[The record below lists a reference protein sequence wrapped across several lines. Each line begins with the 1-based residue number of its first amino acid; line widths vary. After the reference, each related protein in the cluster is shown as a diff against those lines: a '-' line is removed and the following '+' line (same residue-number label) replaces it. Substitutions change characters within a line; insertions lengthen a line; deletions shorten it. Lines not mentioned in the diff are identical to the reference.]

1 MHRQAM
7 ELVDVSLLAKSRGDK
22 DTAAQHLR
30 SAYDLEAEAAKSLV
44 NDLAS
49 EPTRS
54 VLFRSAATLA
64 HDCGLFAEAEKLIH
78 KALAGEPPGDIAEE
92 LRDLLGQVGFQR
104 HLELRGVTLSE
115 DEIQMAITGKS
126 IGFGMAPTDVI
137 LNRVRSTEDLLYR
150 TAERKQNRPYRE
162 QGRRNAKLAES
173 LELYMTVPRAACF
186 AVTFRVGGSQQLSM
200 PGLSPGEDVVD
211 EILDCLRL
219 YADGDDAQLR
229 NRITE
234 EAYYRNFVGL
244 ARAIQPDGAKVD
256 MVGFTTL
263 RRGATKQVAMR
274 QTEAKTPALTP
285 QDVVTESPKKKKADE
300 DLVELRGILK
310 IADATKN
317 EIFIVT
323 SEGTKEK
330 VVVPLGMMSDI
341 VKPLWDSEV
350 ELNGIRKGKKIHLMQ
365 IKATS

>member
-1 MHRQAM
+1 MEQAD
-7 ELVDVSLLAKSRGDK
+7 LSLLAKSKGDE
-22 DTAAQHLR
+22 DAAARHLR
-30 SAYDLEAEAAKSLV
+30 SAYELEAEAANSLV
-44 NDLAS
+44 NDIAA

-78 KALAGEPPGDIAEE
+78 KALAGEPPADIAEE

-104 HLELRGVTLSE
+104 HLELRGVVLGD

-126 IGFGMAPTDVI
+126 VGFGVAPADVI

-150 TAERKQNRPYRE
+150 TAERKHNRPYRE
-162 QGRRNAKLAES
+162 QGRRSAKLAES

-186 AVTFRVGGSQQLSM
+186 AVTFRVGGSQQYSM
-200 PGLSPGEDVVD
+200 SGLFPGEDVID
-211 EILDCLRL
+211 ELLDCLRL
-219 YADGDDAQLR
+219 FAEGDDAQLR
-229 NRITE
+229 NRIAE
-234 EAYYRNFVGL
+234 EAYYRNFIGL

-256 MVGFTTL
+256 MVGFTTM
-263 RRGATKQVAMR
+263 RRGTTKQVAMR
-274 QTEAKTPALTP
+274 QAGEISPSLTP
-285 QDVVTESPKKKKADE
+285 QDVAAEFSKKRKADE
-300 DLVELRGILK
+300 DLVELRGTLK

-323 SEGTKEK
+323 DGGNKEK
-330 VVVPLGMMSDI
+330 VVVPIGMMSDI

-350 ELNGIRKGKKIHLMQ
+350 ELSGIRKGRKIHLMQ